1 MALMGEFRRT
11 FERYG
16 ADYQS
21 TMTRF
26 IDNEK
31 SYLRFLDMFLED
43 ENLKKLGESLE
54 SNNLD
59 DAFDAAHTLK
69 GTTANMGLTP
79 MFNAVCEIVEP
90 LRQRKQQDYSE
101 KYKLV
106 CDEFS
111 RVRELRTQLADS
123 ADN

>member
-1 MALMGEFRRT
+1 MGKFRIT

-26 IDNEK
+26 MNSEK

-43 ENLKKLGESLE
+43 ENLKKLGELLE
-54 SNNLD
+54 SNKLD

-69 GTTANMGLTP
+69 GITANMGLTP
-79 MFNAVCEIVEP
+79 LFNAVCDIVEP
-90 LRQRKQQDYSE
+90 LRQRQRQDYSE
-101 KYKLV
+101 KYRLV

-123 ADN
+123 VDN